1 METKSYQTVKELIK
15 DINRQGDKIAML
27 FGHRTSRVVRDDL
40 LGLSDN
46 DYEQYDQLLQ
56 TGFIRGDEQ
65 TGFYLDDRLIEF
77 LEKFLEIEEDIH
89 PEYLEIFFKNIKQNI
104 NYYQTERNPRARES
118 YFYQIQRDLR
128 STGRTAIRHT
138 AKLNQKVQLVFE
150 TESNTELKQK
160 KLEDI
165 REKRNQIEQLIKKV
179 EHLIENELFFRG
191 AESGRLEETIISLRA
206 DLSNAMKY
214 LIEVQQHIIE
224 YINKTKY
231 LSDVFEKLQVL
242 KRLKDRHELRQKSSI
257 NHVLENMNDICIN
270 QTKQKS
276 LWLNTENFELEE
288 YREAVAKVN
297 QRLKR
302 QSHLQLLKAP
312 ELEDGYFDNENE
324 ESAMIKLNE
333 LKMAFVAQNSDLFSF
348 IVSHPLPG
356 QWEDKFVDI
365 NHRAGLFCKI
375 ASLFEDDFL
384 FSEETKEFM
393 NFEYAVIMP
402 R

>member
-1 METKSYQTVKELIK
+1 MQTKSYQTVKELIK

-27 FGHRTSRVVRDDL
+27 FGHRTTRVMRDDL

-77 LEKFLEIEEDIH
+77 IEKFLEIEEDIH

-104 NYYQTERNPRARES
+104 DYYQTERNPRARET

-150 TESNTELKQK
+150 TESNTEIKQK

-165 REKRNQIEQLIKKV
+165 REKRNQIEQLIVKV
-179 EHLIENELFFRG
+179 EQLLENELFFRG
-191 AESGRLEETIISLRA
+191 AESGRLEETIISVRA

-242 KRLKDRHELRQKSSI
+242 KRLKDRHELRQKSTI
-257 NHVLENMNDICIN
+257 NQVLENSDDICMN

-276 LWLNTENFELEE
+276 LWLNNENFELAE
-288 YREAVAKVN
+288 YREALLKVN

-302 QSHLQLLKAP
+302 HNQLQLLKAP
-312 ELEDGYFDNENE
+312 VPWEDYFEDADE
-324 ESAMIKLNE
+324 ESTMLRLNE
-333 LKMAFVAQNSDLFSF
+333 LKMSFVAQNNDLFSF
-348 IVSHPLPG
+348 IISHPLLTTWG
-356 QWEDKFVDI
+356 DKYIDI
-365 NHRAGLFCKI
+365 HQQAGLFCKI

-384 FSEETKEFM
+384 FLEETKEFM
-393 NFEYAVIMP
+393 NFEYALILP
-402 R
+402 K